1 MSFLTKITDSIRK
14 LNRTKSDSC
23 LTDSVGQATP
33 RLREGTCSPTKCDVS
48 GHVSNTPQ
56 QIVQEK
62 KRGASIISDRIID
75 PSERETLLMENTL
88 PSIYSLVSPQG
99 ERFLAVKSK
108 KLNEKTINLKPTEII
123 FTRITDASLDGDI
136 CVVDEHWSVMPISFK
151 IFSKM
156 YPIKFTTLLHRD
168 GIIEFLYIYQNN
180 GHDIILSGRDEG
192 RILMHIYDLNSRK

>member
-14 LNRTKSDSC
+14 LNRTKSD
-23 LTDSVGQATP
+23 
-33 RLREGTCSPTKCDVS
+33 VS
-48 GHVSNTPQ
+48 NYVSNTPQ
-56 QIVQEK
+56 QITRAER
-62 KRGASIISDRIID
+62 KRGASIISDRILD
-75 PSERETLLMENTL
+75 PSERETLMMENTL
-88 PSIYSLVSPQG
+88 PSIYSLVSPNG

-123 FTRITDASLDGDI
+123 FTRITDASLDGDV
-136 CVVDEHWSVMPISFK
+136 CVTDERWSVIPISFK
-151 IFSKM
+151 IFLKM
-156 YPIKFTTLLHRD
+156 YPVKFTTLMHRD